1 MAKGLLVAGLDFTHV
16 DPGEFNDWYDSEH
29 LPERVNCPG
38 FINAHRWLSVDNP
51 RVSLTTYDL
60 ERFEVLR
67 EPGYLAIGY
76 ENLSP
81 WSKRIVPRCGRVLR
95 FEGEQINPGGAIAPK
110 SGFEALLLFA
120 MNVVPAFEAEFN
132 NWYDQEHLPGI
143 AAVPGVLSARRFR
156 ATDSTSQRYLAL
168 YHLTAPEVA
177 SCPQW
182 AKAVETPWT
191 LKVRPQTSDRLRLLC
206 RRYQRKS

>member
-1 MAKGLLVAGLDFTHV
+1 MAKGLLVAGLDFTQV
-16 DPGEFNDWYDSEH
+16 DPDEFNDWYDSEH

-81 WSKRIVPRCGRVLR
+81 WSKRVVGKCGRVIK
-95 FEGEQINPGGAIAPK
+95 FEGEQAEPGDAIAPE
-110 SGFEALLLFA
+110 GAGGLLMVA
-120 MNVVPAFEAEFN
+120 MNIDPAHEADFFA
-132 NWYDQEHLPGI
+132 WYHQEHLPGLL
-143 AAVPGVLSARRFR
+143 AVPGVICGRRFW
-156 ATDSTSQRYLAL
+156 AKVTTLQRYLAL
-168 YHLTAPEVA
+168 YHLESPEVVLTEA
-177 SCPQW
+177 WSRMR
-182 AKAVETPWT
+182 ETPWT
-191 LKVRPQTSDRLRLLC
+191 YRIRPYTQDRLRLVLRPY
-206 RRYQRKS
+206 RRER